1 MGGHEKATKRTA
13 GELDRVLQG
22 WLDEHKLR
30 RKLRDETGESDGEQ
44 AFMDVMLS
52 VLEDKEKKSTL
63 MLLTRST
70 NLPARYSPITLS
82 LCRFAFFK
90 RN

>member
-52 VLEDKEKKSTL
+52 VLEDKEKKIHADVADTVNKSTC
-63 MLLTRST
+63 TVQS
-70 NLPARYSPITLS
+70 NHTL
-82 LCRFAFFK
+82 AM
-90 RN
+90 